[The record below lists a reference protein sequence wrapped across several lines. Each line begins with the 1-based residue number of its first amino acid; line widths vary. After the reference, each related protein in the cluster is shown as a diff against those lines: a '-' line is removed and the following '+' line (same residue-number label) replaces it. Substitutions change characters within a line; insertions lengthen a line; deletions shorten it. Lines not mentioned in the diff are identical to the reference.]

1 MRGKYSVAHID
12 AESNQLLIQLAK
24 SLNKSRD
31 RRRRHQVRI
40 FIGQQRKETGIL
52 WKTFGSQIIT
62 SFGGKI

>member
-40 FIGQQRKETGIL
+40 FIGQERKETGIL